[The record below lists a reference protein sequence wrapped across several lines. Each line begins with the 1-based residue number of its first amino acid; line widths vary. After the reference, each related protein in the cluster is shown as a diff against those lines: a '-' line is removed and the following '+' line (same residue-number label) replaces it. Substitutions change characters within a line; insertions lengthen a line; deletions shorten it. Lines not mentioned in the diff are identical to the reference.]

1 MSRVQGVLTKQGTDI
16 SSLLN
21 AAADEYA
28 DGLTGVLIA
37 ESELN
42 ELALRTGIWPD
53 YSAGLSQ
60 VIAPNLGF
68 GTYQTPPD
76 EVSLALYREYMF
88 QPANAI
94 KEGWRYYKAAL
105 ERMDYDPLWAALSYN
120 RGPRYSRADLEQ
132 QVRDDPAIR
141 RRFDRYRESLER
153 AEEYRMG
160 ATVGEGIKNRM
171 NEAGDQPISNEWT
184 EDTGNGKVAKAWGT
198 KGLYIASD
206 DSGAWI
212 AAGPFAGVET

>member
-1 MSRVQGVLTKQGTDI
+1 M
-16 SSLLN
+16 
-21 AAADEYA
+21 
-28 DGLTGVLIA
+28 LIA

-141 RRFDRYRESLER
+141 RRFDRYREALER
-153 AEEYRMG
+153 AKEYRMV
-160 ATVGEGIKNRM
+160 ALNVSQPMIDKLAAVGDYPILDAEFVPTSEGQAAERV
-171 NEAGDQPISNEWT
+171 Q
-184 EDTGNGKVAKAWGT
+184 GT
-198 KGLYIASD
+198 KGTYISSPVD
-206 DSGAWI
+206 GWQLH
-212 AAGPFAGVET
+212 GPFGAAES